1 MQANSYFMIYS
12 MTGYGKA
19 EDNIG
24 SKSVTVEL
32 KSVNSKSFD
41 CNVRTPSYFKAKEME
56 VRSILSKNLIRGKIE
71 LNVNYTALKT
81 EQKYF
86 VNKGLV
92 ENYYKDLKEI
102 SDSVG
107 IENADKT
114 DFLSIVMQM
123 PDVMLSEK
131 EVLSEEEG
139 ERYIELV
146 EKAVVEFNK
155 FRAEEGLYLK
165 KDLKDNIRTIESLL
179 EKVEPFEK
187 ERIVTLRER
196 IEKNLESLSDN
207 PSIDEN
213 RFQQELIYYI
223 EKLDISEEKIR
234 LKAHC
239 EHFIKTMEDDTISKG
254 KKLGFI
260 GQEIGREVNTLGSKA
275 NHAEMQKIVV
285 FMKDALEKV
294 KEQILN
300 VL

>member
-1 MQANSYFMIYS
+1 MIYS

-41 CNVRTPSYFKAKEME
+41 CNVRTPSYFKPKEME

-92 ENYYKDLKEI
+92 ENYYKDLKSI
-102 SDSVG
+102 SDSIG
-107 IENADKT
+107 IENSEKT
-114 DFLSIVMQM
+114 DFLSIVMGM

-131 EVLSEEEG
+131 EVLTEEEG
-139 ERYIELV
+139 QLYIELV
-146 EKAVVEFNK
+146 EKAVIEFNK

-165 KDLKDNIRTIESLL
+165 KDLKDNILTIEKLL
-179 EKVEPFEK
+179 KQVEPFEK
-187 ERIVTLRER
+187 ERIITLRER
-196 IEKNLESLSDN
+196 IEKNLETLADN

-223 EKLDISEEKIR
+223 EKLDISEEKTR

-239 EHFIKTMEDDTISKG
+239 EHFIKTMEDDSISKG

-260 GQEIGREVNTLGSKA
+260 SQEIGREINTLGSKA

>member
-1 MQANSYFMIYS
+1 

-41 CNVRTPSYFKAKEME
+41 CNVRTPSYFKPKEME

-92 ENYYKDLKEI
+92 ENYYKDLKTI
-102 SDSVG
+102 SDSIGV
-107 IENADKT
+107 ENSEKT
-114 DFLSIVMQM
+114 DFLSIVMGM

-131 EVLSEEEG
+131 EVLTEEEG
-139 ERYIELV
+139 QLYIELV

-165 KDLKDNIRTIESLL
+165 KDLKDNILTIEKLL
-179 EKVEPFEK
+179 GQVEPFEK

-196 IEKNLESLSDN
+196 IEKNLEALSDN

-223 EKLDISEEKIR
+223 EKLDISEEKTR